1 MEKEPAKFFTT
12 ADGKPVVVRFLG
24 KGEKHII
31 PHFLGGPG
39 NRSCVAKIPAT
50 PDTVSVLNSGARRCL
65 ENCLARF
72 FSEEAVKAIS
82 ETVPDTDLFQEVEPH
97 AAQISKT
104 FSEYENEAE
113 LLAAVEHDSAL
124 FNDDTGEYTP
134 PTLDYV
140 TGHYGFVK
148 QLSNGGYLVA
158 YPKDT

>member
-1 MEKEPAKFFTT
+1 MEKEPVKFFTT

-24 KGEKHII
+24 KGEKHVNPISI
-31 PHFLGGPG
+31 GGPC

-65 ENCLARF
+65 EKCLSRF

-82 ETVPDTDLFQEVEPH
+82 ETVPNSDLFQEVEPH
-97 AAQISKT
+97 AAQLSET

-124 FNDDTGEYTP
+124 FDDDTGEYTP
-134 PTLDYV
+134 PTLEYV

-148 QLSNGGYLVA
+148 ELSNGGYLVA

>member
-1 MEKEPAKFFTT
+1 MEKEPDKFFTT
-12 ADGKPVVVRFLG
+12 ADGKSVMIRILG
-24 KGEKHII
+24 EGKKHIN
-31 PHFLGGPG
+31 PFFNGGPG

-50 PDTVSVLNSGARRCL
+50 PDTVSTLNSGARRCL
-65 ENCLARF
+65 EKCLARF

-82 ETVPDTDLFQEVEPH
+82 ETVPDSELFQEVEPH
-97 AAQISKT
+97 AAQLSKT

-124 FNDDTGEYTP
+124 FDGDTGEYTP
-134 PTLDYV
+134 PTLEYV

-148 QLSNGGYLVA
+148 ELPNGGYLVA